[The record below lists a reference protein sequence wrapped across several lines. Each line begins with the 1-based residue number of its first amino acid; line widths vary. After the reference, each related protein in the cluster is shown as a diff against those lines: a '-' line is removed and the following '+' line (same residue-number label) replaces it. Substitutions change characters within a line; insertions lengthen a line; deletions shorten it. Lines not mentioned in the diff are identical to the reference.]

1 MARNHGAQGLWTSFD
16 VSDTKQPLSLHRV
29 GTWSQNSA
37 KRVSL
42 NETFIMSA
50 ASTVALMILMPFPDP
65 PLHATPPP
73 ESSSDSDPD
82 NEKPLP
88 YFEFG
93 LVDVELPKEISD
105 SGQ

>member
-1 MARNHGAQGLWTSFD
+1 VDVIFG
-16 VSDTKQPLSLHRV
+16 VSDAKQPLSLHRV

-42 NETFIMSA
+42 NETLMSA
-50 ASTVALMILMPFPDP
+50 VSTVALMILMPFPDP
-65 PLHATPPP
+65 PLHAIPPP

-93 LVDVELPKEISD
+93 LVDVELPKGISD